1 MKLTFAFAMM
11 FVLAPIAWAQEG
23 AAERAGKSL
32 DKAAKS
38 IRKGVENAVDSVMS
52 GVEQK
57 ELQTRTYYRIH
68 WDRALNKAV
77 LRLTVQENGTVVLRG
92 SVADAA
98 AKRRA
103 VDLAQSTV
111 GVTAVV
117 DELVVGKARP
127 VKVVPGSPEV
137 PDREV
142 PPVKNTEI
150 KPADNP

>member
-1 MKLTFAFAMM
+1 MKTTLAFVMVFA
-11 FVLAPIAWAQEG
+11 LAPIAWAQDG
-23 AAERAGKSL
+23 AAERVGKSL

-57 ELQTRTYYRIH
+57 ELQTRAYYRIH

-77 LRLTVQENGTVVLRG
+77 LKLTVRENGTIVLRG
-92 SVADAA
+92 AVMDAA

-111 GVTAVV
+111 GVTAVI
-117 DELVVGKARP
+117 DELVVGKGKP
-127 VKVVPGSPEV
+127 VKVVPGSPET

-150 KPADNP
+150 KPTDNP